1 MTKLSVIPDGQAIR
15 LFNGAVDATNY
26 ERGYMRWASNVFEIG
41 AEKGGTGTQ
50 RPTQINISGTGNC
63 IQEIQGDNGL
73 QFQAGGGIAFRIL
86 TSGLDA
92 GSNWRS
98 GLGWRIDGTNAGVGN
113 LNRVADPI
121 TIATGRG
128 TGNGAAG
135 HVGTEAA
142 PIGSSGTSLHALEP
156 ICFDYVITT
165 GQPMM
170 SLGGKTSAF
179 PALKRSSAV
188 MQARLADD
196 SGFAAIQGKLTAHA
210 AAATETI
217 VPTQTL
223 RLFDSNGVEY
233 KVAVLPV

>member
-1 MTKLSVIPDGQAIR
+1 MTKLSEIPDGQAIR

-50 RPTQINISGTGNC
+50 RIGRFCIDGAGNVIEGVSGQNQVRIRCGGAVSMDIGTGVWS
-63 IQEIQGDNGL
+63 
-73 QFQAGGGIAFRIL
+73 AGQ
-86 TSGLDA
+86 
-92 GSNWRS
+92 WRS
-98 GLGWRIDGTNAGVGN
+98 GGGTRIIGTDAGGGN
-113 LNRVADPI
+113 LNRDADPV
-121 TIATGRG
+121 TVASGLG

-135 HVGTEAA
+135 YVSTEAA
-142 PIGSSGTSLHALEP
+142 PVVSSGTSLHVLEP

-217 VPTQTL
+217 VPTKTL
-223 RLFDSNGVEY
+223 RLFDSDGVEY
-233 KVAVLPV
+233 KVAVVPV

>member
-50 RPTQINISGTGNC
+50 RILRFQLDGAGNVIEGVSGQNLIRVMCGGSVSMG
-63 IQEIQGDNGL
+63 IGVGIWSFGQWRNGL
-73 QFQAGGGIAFRIL
+73 GTRIIGTDAIGG
-86 TSGLDA
+86 
-92 GSNWRS
+92 NP
-98 GLGWRIDGTNAGVGN
+98 
-113 LNRVADPI
+113 NRDADPV
-121 TIATGRG
+121 TVAAGLG

-156 ICFDYVITT
+156 ICFDYVVTT

-196 SGFAAIQGKLTAHA
+196 SAFAALQGRIKVHA
-210 AAATETI
+210 NATTETVVCTHTI
-217 VPTQTL
+217 IIQDASGT
-223 RLFDSNGVEY
+223 EY
-233 KVAVLPV
+233 KVPCVPA